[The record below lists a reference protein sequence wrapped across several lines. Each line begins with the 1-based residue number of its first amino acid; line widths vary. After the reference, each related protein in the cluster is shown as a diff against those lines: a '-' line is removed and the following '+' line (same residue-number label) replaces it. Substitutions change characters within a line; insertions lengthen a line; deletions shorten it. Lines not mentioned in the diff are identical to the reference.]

1 MGRLGQGHWLGEWAA
16 SDPRPAVL
24 SMITEW
30 LPLLQIRYPHSRRE
44 KGVRG
49 IRAGAAPFY
58 CKAVALTRKP
68 LRTPLHPPPAD
79 FHLTLSL
86 ARMGHIVSYSCKG
99 TWESKP
105 FGWASCCSSQIWT
118 SLEEEEESGFG
129 FDTTSGWSGAASCMK
144 HLAWC
149 PARERPPVEGRR
161 ILILRGQVLVLVLKK
176 CHHFVPSSLVSP
188 LGVILFAFGCPEGH
202 L

>member
-129 FDTTSGWSGAASCMK
+129 FDTTSGWSGCSLMYEAFS
-144 HLAWC
+144 L
-149 PARERPPVEGRR
+149 
-161 ILILRGQVLVLVLKK
+161 
-176 CHHFVPSSLVSP
+176 VPSTGAAPSGGSQDSHTEGPSSGPCSQEMPPLCAQFPPLPIGSDTVCLRVS
-188 LGVILFAFGCPEGH
+188 
-202 L
+202 